1 MSMELLRL
9 GLQFFAGETKEEE
22 EEVIIPG
29 EEGVTGAS
37 GVTGSTPPAYTM
49 PGNTVAAPVVQD
61 FDTWYKANG
70 GMDEAGYYAK
80 YDLDPERDYQNT
92 VNTLN
97 YEYQTSMA
105 TYGEQAEKMYQ
116 MGLQNSGVS
125 DIFQANAFSSYLGN
139 MNQAAADRITA
150 RKRNKAA
157 YNDYVANMRAQHGQ
171 YETGIKTEYDTK
183 LNSALTYAMSK
194 YNGYN
199 LQDVLNEL
207 AVSGYYT
214 EIVDEIGKR
223 LSGMDATS
231 LQATTETVLAQDI
244 INNISGFTGSDND
257 LAAAISMYKGM
268 YGEDVIRKAFE
279 RAKTIYQN
287 SAEGQDQMVKDLVSS
302 GQASFDPNYS
312 YIPTDENGE
321 QILDENRNATEIGGD
336 GGEGS
341 MNAFIKNVW
350 GIETNPNAEGFDQS
364 AYNRAVKAWEQM
376 KNEYDGKIWSAYE
389 FIVNNI
395 ESMGEQ
401 NVRDYLKAQGLS
413 DAMVAAA
420 FSKYGTSAPGQAYE
434 DVQTQASV
442 DELVNT
448 WTGSFDPNM
457 SKDEFVTKM
466 ITGEDGKVN
475 EDLRANA
482 EAAWEQMNS
491 AYESNYQKA
500 YSALLSA
507 GLNSNSTNGAIQTIL
522 NNAGINFDDKMI
534 ERLRS
539 SLADTEEIVKKEEEV
554 QNNEASIAEMDK
566 IDKGLNTTRT
576 TQGYLTTYDY
586 MNAYKEV
593 EAYEAENGETEATKA
608 KKAEYREKVLAE
620 ANGYLSGDDGYN
632 LNEAGGMLAGLLSQ
646 DAVDNWD
653 SMSNDARRRAII
665 SAAKGEVD
673 KKSGLVTAS
682 ELYSMVSSYV
692 TNRVQ
697 EIVDTDNSNVKASGL
712 ADAGELVNYIN
723 SLGLNKQERQ
733 KAIESIRRRMSFR
746 IKGDQI
752 NWYGAVEGAEAT
764 IKKNNYAN
772 GIVTNDSVIKELNKN
787 TNPDVNFAVYDNK
800 LYQKSGESWYEIKP
814 DELQVIGDGHT
825 NTTEQAKGIYDLLVY
840 MLELENKLATDA
852 GYIEGELPTS
862 TTVTGSGSSENGGTK
877 GKGNTQGGRTGDFAV
892 ANK

>member
-9 GLQFFAGETKEEE
+9 GLQFFAEETKEEE

-29 EEGVTGAS
+29 EEGVTDAS
-37 GVTGSTPPAYTM
+37 SVTGNTSPAYTM
-49 PGNTVAAPVVQD
+49 PQNTVDAPVAQD

-70 GMDEAGYYAK
+70 GMDETGYYAK

-105 TYGEQAEKMYQ
+105 NYGENAEKMYQ

-125 DIFQANAFSSYLGN
+125 DIFQANAFSAYLGN

-157 YNDYVANMRAQHGQ
+157 FEDYVAGKKTEYGQ
-171 YETGIKTEYDTK
+171 YESGIKSEYDTK
-183 LNSALTYAMSK
+183 LNSALTYALSK

-199 LQDVLNEL
+199 LNQILSEL
-207 AVSGYYT
+207 GVSGYYT
-214 EIVDEIGKR
+214 EIVQDVANR
-223 LSGMDATS
+223 LSGMDS
-231 LQATTETVLAQDI
+231 TTLKAETESALAQNI
-244 INNISGFTGSDND
+244 INSISGFTGSDAD
-257 LAAAISMYKGM
+257 LEAAKSMFGGMFPDDVIAAAFG
-268 YGEDVIRKAFE
+268 
-279 RAKTIYQN
+279 RAQAIYQN
-287 SAEGQDQMVKDLVSS
+287 SAAGQDQMVNDLVTS
-302 GQASFDPNYS
+302 GQESFDPNYS

-321 QILDENRNATEIGGD
+321 QILDDNGNATEIGGD

-350 GIETNPNAEGFDQS
+350 GIETDPNAEGFDQS

-401 NVRDYLKAQGLS
+401 NVKDYLKAQGLS

-434 DVQTQASV
+434 DEQTQASV
-442 DELVNT
+442 DKFVNT
-448 WTGSFDPNM
+448 WTASFDPNM
-457 SKDEFVTKM
+457 SKEEFVTKM
-466 ITGEDGKVN
+466 ITGEDGKPN

-482 EAAWEQMNS
+482 EEAWEQMNS

-507 GLNSNSTNGAIQTIL
+507 GLNSNSTNEAIQTIL

-539 SLADTEEIVKKEEEV
+539 SLADTEETVKKEEEV

-566 IDKGLNTTRT
+566 IDKGLNTTQT

-608 KKAEYREKVLAE
+608 KKAEYREKILAE

-632 LNEAGGMLAGLLSQ
+632 LKEAGDMLTGFLSQ
-646 DAVDNWD
+646 SDVDNWD
-653 SMSNDARRRAII
+653 TMSNDARRRAII
-665 SAAKGEVD
+665 SAAKGEVS
-673 KKSGLVTAS
+673 KKSGLVTVS
-682 ELYSMVSSYV
+682 ELGAMVSTYV
-692 TNRVQ
+692 TERVQ
-697 EIVDTDNSNVKASGL
+697 KIVDTDNSNAKASGL

-723 SLGLNKQERQ
+723 SLGLTKQDRT
-733 KAIESIRRRMSFR
+733 KAMESIRRGMSFR
-746 IKGDQI
+746 IEGDQI
-752 NWYGAVEGAEAT
+752 NWYGSVKGAEAT
-764 IKKNNYAN
+764 IQATGKR
-772 GIVTNDSVIKELNKN
+772 VTDEKILSELGDTAATGTIKMV
-787 TNPDVNFAVYDNK
+787 DGK
-800 LYQKSGESWYEIKP
+800 LYIRQTNRSGNT
-814 DELQVIGDGHT
+814 LQWTAFTADSMQIVGDGHT
-825 NTTEQAKGIYDLLVY
+825 NTAEQRQGIYDLLVY
-840 MLELENKLATDA
+840 MLELKNKLATDA

-862 TTVTGSGSSENGGTK
+862 TTVTVSGTSPKTGSGPSGGGHTK
-877 GKGNTQGGRTGDFAV
+877 DFATQ
-892 ANK
+892 NK